1 MASTSESSPASSC
14 PPGCSCEEI
23 AKATTTGVE
32 STKYS
37 LMDHTDAANPKKYEF
52 ATKDEMNKEWES
64 ILLKNPNAKISV
76 STQGNSLTG
85 MIDVISSMFEKK
97 IKKLAERHRYSFWLV
112 VSEDSYGGKNKKLF
126 LNEEDAKKFK
136 LELIATTHGKEDVLI
151 EKIDLYESYKLN
163 DQAIID
169 ALTKNSN

>member
-23 AKATTTGVE
+23 ANATAAAVE

-37 LMDHTDAANPKKYEF
+37 IVDHTDAANPKTYEF
-52 ATKDEMNKEWES
+52 ATKAEMSKKWES
-64 ILLKNPNAKISV
+64 ILLENPHAKISV
-76 STQGNSLTG
+76 KSRGNS
-85 MIDVISSMFEKK
+85 IDGFMDMFGEMLEKK
-97 IKKLAERHRYSFWLV
+97 IKKLAQKPRHSFWLV
-112 VSEDSYGGKNKKLF
+112 VSEDSYGGKSKKLF